1 MFSESI
7 ERSILFLLS
16 GTLLYCFEIVIE
28 KYLMENKYITIF
40 EILFYEGCVEF
51 CINLVVF
58 AISFIFLRIT
68 EDGIKKIV
76 LFGVNVQYFTEFY
89 TAFSDNL
96 VLCILEVLANF
107 VIEGIIELFLIMTL
121 FYLNPNYCYVS
132 DIVSILLIWILEM
145 IKLGFGEFIKQ
156 YWPLSI
162 LGYFTIL
169 IGALIYNEIII
180 IYICGLEHN
189 TKKEIRNRAG
199 NNEEIDLITI
209 AKQHLIP
216 DSLVSSDL

>member
-1 MFSESI
+1 
-7 ERSILFLLS
+7 
-16 GTLLYCFEIVIE
+16 
-28 KYLMENKYITIF
+28 
-40 EILFYEGCVEF
+40 
-51 CINLVVF
+51 
-58 AISFIFLRIT
+58 
-68 EDGIKKIV
+68 
-76 LFGVNVQYFTEFY
+76 
-89 TAFSDNL
+89 
-96 VLCILEVLANF
+96 
-107 VIEGIIELFLIMTL
+107 
-121 FYLNPNYCYVS
+121 
-132 DIVSILLIWILEM
+132 M

-199 NNEEIDLITI
+199 NNEEIDFITI